1 MFIAALWGMVKAPWT
16 FAVVMMTTAV
26 AVYLLV
32 NSELAVPHAAYQFSA
47 ILVGGFITKSLIAV
61 GVGAMRTML
70 LMVYCALLL
79 IVTNVT
85 FTDAEVFK
93 DSAVQ
98 AMLAFAG
105 GGIVVLIGA
114 LLERQKEKGE
124 SNG

>member
-1 MFIAALWGMVKAPWT
+1 
-16 FAVVMMTTAV
+16 
-26 AVYLLV
+26 
-32 NSELAVPHAAYQFSA
+32 
-47 ILVGGFITKSLIAV
+47 
-61 GVGAMRTML
+61 ML

-79 IVTNVT
+79 IVINVT
-85 FTDAEVFK
+85 VTDSQVFK
-93 DSAVQ
+93 DSAVE